1 MRIFINLLWKQK
13 QKVGQCFCLF
23 RLLIAKDG
31 PVLFVVKKV
40 ENELEEESKVSGP
53 GVGRCVSTSL
63 FPTSIDKY

>member
-1 MRIFINLLWKQK
+1 MSTFIKLLWKQK

-40 ENELEEESKVSGP
+40 ENKLEEESKVSGP
-53 GVGRCVSTSL
+53 GEEDVFYFLVSH
-63 FPTSIDKY
+63 KYR